1 MPMRKRSHRSRSGSH
16 SEPGK
21 SWFGRSKGRPGHS
34 GHPGHSKRKSAV
46 RLDLSDSRTGASLVL
61 AQKSNRWALAFC
73 LFVVAVMA
81 VVLFR
86 EYDLAQINGTWNQPT
101 GKSTTYDYELPL
113 QPPVTAPPVEV
124 APPPPPKERSR
135 MAVAMDFR
143 PKAKPE
149 ALRQAA
155 LALDAAKFGKHAE
168 ARLLVDEALGI
179 DPEFSGWH
187 FISGRVA
194 CYAGDGAK
202 MKSEL
207 DASIQKGEAMLPS
220 LSILGEASFF
230 LGEFAAAEAYFRAA
244 HEMIPEEPWFLI
256 RISQALRG
264 AGNREGSLALARQ
277 ALAIPGA
284 EWAQPWVVLGEME
297 SGGKA
302 PANLAE
308 ILAGNTTGNL
318 SAWWL
323 VAAVDAYMQ
332 GKPAEA
338 AKAMESFKNYANEET
353 LPVVGLDPWCK
364 KWSGDP
370 VMAPSLPELPVF
382 SWKRIRVQDP
392 AGSPSP

>member
-1 MPMRKRSHRSRSGSH
+1 MPMRKRSHRSHSG
-16 SEPGK
+16 ERGETGK
-21 SWFGRSKGRPGHS
+21 SWFGRSRAHAGHS
-34 GHPGHSKRKSAV
+34 SHQGRSKRKSAV
-46 RLDLSDSRTGASLVL
+46 RLDLSDSKSGASLVL
-61 AQKSNRWALAFC
+61 AQKSNRWALVFC
-73 LFVVAVMA
+73 LVVVAIMA

-86 EYDLAQINGTWNQPT
+86 EYDLAQIQGTWNQPT
-101 GKSTTYDYELPL
+101 GRSSTYDYELPL
-113 QPPVTAPPVEV
+113 QPPEIAKPAVVV
-124 APPPPPKERSR
+124 PPPPPPIRSR
-135 MAVAMDFR
+135 TVVAMDFQ

-168 ARLLVDEALGI
+168 ARVLVDEALGI

-207 DASIQKGEAMLPS
+207 EASIQKGEAVLPS
-220 LSILGEASFF
+220 LSVLGEASFF
-230 LGEFAAAEAYFRAA
+230 LGEYAAAESCFRAA
-244 HEMIPEEPWFLI
+244 HQLIPEEPWFLI

-264 AGNREGSLALARQ
+264 AGNFEGALASAHS

-284 EWAQPWVVLGEME
+284 DWARPWVALVEME

-302 PANLAE
+302 PEQLAG
-308 ILAGNTTGNL
+308 ILAGNTTGNE

-323 VAAVDAYMQ
+323 VAAADAYMH
-332 GKPAEA
+332 GKPEAA
-338 AKAMESFKNYANEET
+338 AKAMESFKTYANEET

-370 VMAPSLPELPVF
+370 VVAPSLPDLPVF
-382 SWKRIRVQDP
+382 SWKRIKVQDAAGPP
-392 AGSPSP
+392 AP